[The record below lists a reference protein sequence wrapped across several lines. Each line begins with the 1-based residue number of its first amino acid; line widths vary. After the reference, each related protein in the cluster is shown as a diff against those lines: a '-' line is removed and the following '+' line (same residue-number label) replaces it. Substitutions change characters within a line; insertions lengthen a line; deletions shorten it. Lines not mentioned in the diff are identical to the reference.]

1 MVIKQCC
8 QSIALNLCLS
18 YVVGCLLCGILIDI
32 SLISPENVFLW
43 LDENQY
49 SKWCSLCQFVVE
61 AVFCENWLL
70 LMLDA
75 LGKPACY
82 EYKSRSLA
90 EWIIQSPLAPLS
102 LSLLLLWAGTVA
114 RQVPCKAAKATSA
127 GFSISPNAG
136 LAARKRY
143 LLLCNK
149 KKNFATAAV
158 LSSSVC
164 TCIQGCT
171 RRTHLRNCWERLN
184 SDLLLNNFNFKTWLF
199 LVLADKLTCILFFD
213 ILKNFFHW
221 PEHHGSIFGLV

>member
-1 MVIKQCC
+1 M
-8 QSIALNLCLS
+8 LS
-18 YVVGCLLCGILIDI
+18 KY
-32 SLISPENVFLW
+32 SPEFVPFLRCGMSVVRYFSWHQPHLSRKCVLW
-43 LDENQY
+43 LDDNQF

-61 AVFCENWLL
+61 AAFCENWLL

-102 LSLLLLWAGTVA
+102 LSLLLLWALSSAWQG
-114 RQVPCKAAKATSA
+114 QVPCKAAKATSA

-149 KKNFATAAV
+149 KKKFATTAV

-164 TCIQGCT
+164 TYIQGCCKIVVKIIVKFAAKIVVKIAVFICL
-171 RRTHLRNCWERLN
+171 HLY
-184 SDLLLNNFNFKTWLF
+184 
-199 LVLADKLTCILFFD
+199 
-213 ILKNFFHW
+213 
-221 PEHHGSIFGLV
+221 